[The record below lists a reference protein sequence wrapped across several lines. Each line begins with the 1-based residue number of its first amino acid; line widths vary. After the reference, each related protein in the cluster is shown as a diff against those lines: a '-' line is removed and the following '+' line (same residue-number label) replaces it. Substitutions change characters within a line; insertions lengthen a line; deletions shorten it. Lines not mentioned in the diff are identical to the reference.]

1 MWKYSART
9 EATASAWKFLFDEY
23 VGKKKDGSLNSQ
35 WSKKP
40 ATMIR
45 KVAAVQALGEAFPQ
59 SFAGMYVAEEMGAEP
74 EYAAG
79 DVIDP
84 QTQPAIE
91 EKADVQQPVSSM
103 PQPQMDAADDFFQLE
118 SMIEGR

>member
-1 MWKYSART
+1 MKGRSSTISEGLR
-9 EATASAWKFLFDEY
+9 FI
-23 VGKKKDGSLNSQ
+23 GKLYRCLLYTS
-35 WSKKP
+35 
-40 ATMIR
+40 
-45 KVAAVQALGEAFPQ
+45 AAVQALREAFPQ
-59 SFAGMYVAEEMGAEP
+59 SFAGMYVAEEMGAAEP

-103 PQPQMDAADDFFQLE
+103 PQPQMDAADDFFN
-118 SMIEGR
+118 

>member
-1 MWKYSART
+1 
-9 EATASAWKFLFDEY
+9 
-23 VGKKKDGSLNSQ
+23 
-35 WSKKP
+35 
-40 ATMIR
+40 
-45 KVAAVQALGEAFPQ
+45 
-59 SFAGMYVAEEMGAEP
+59 MGAAEP

-103 PQPQMDAADDFFQLE
+103 PQPQMDAADDFFN
-118 SMIEGR
+118 